1 MSAVSHQADG
11 QSAEITYRANERRRK
26 ASEVPVIKHGK
37 EHPSVTSFSK
47 ICGMCVYWVTS
58 LCVCAC
64 TESPVCVFGESPV
77 CLYVFTESPARLCV
91 YCHLCVCLL
100 SHQYVC
106 VLSPVWVYGVTNKC
120 MCTESP
126 VWVCTESPGRVGVLS
141 YQCVFVCV
149 FTESPASDG
158 WPIMNF
164 PEHRNKGS
172 CSVTREEVIDQLK
185 LTPRGLWYVELIRN
199 KKNQ

>member
-1 MSAVSHQADG
+1 MWYVCVLSHQCMC
-11 QSAEITYRANERRRK
+11 
-26 ASEVPVIKHGK
+26 V
-37 EHPSVTSFSK
+37 
-47 ICGMCVYWVTS
+47 CVYWVTS
-58 LCVCAC
+58 MCVWWV
-64 TESPVCVFGESPV
+64 TSMFVCVYWVTSTFV
-77 CLYVFTESPARLCV
+77 CV
-91 YCHLCVCLL
+91 L

-199 KKNQ
+199 KKKPVSSVLQLDTQKATSAGRPSSD